1 MPTEHRRVMDCPI
14 CFNAAR
20 DATPPTY
27 RGLVLECPRCGI
39 YRVTGNATAALRSL
53 KTEERMAVLRLAK
66 MLLGSRGV
74 PTITSGSPF
83 LTKARMKA
91 DRVPRRKL
99 SNRTSIDVAARNGS

>member
-1 MPTEHRRVMDCPI
+1 MDCPV
-14 CFNAAR
+14 CLKDAK

-27 RGLVLECPRCGI
+27 RGLLLECPRCGI

-53 KTEERMAVLRLAK
+53 KTEERMAVLRSAK

-83 LTKARMKA
+83 LATRMKS
-91 DRVPRRKL
+91 DRVQRRP
-99 SNRTSIDVAARNGS
+99 SHRSSVGVAARN

>member
-1 MPTEHRRVMDCPI
+1 MPTEHRRAMDCPI
-14 CFNAAR
+14 CFNDAR

-39 YRVTGNATAALRSL
+39 YRVTGNASAALRSL
-53 KTEERMAVLRLAK
+53 KTEERLAVLRLAK

-83 LTKARMKA
+83 LAKTQFKS
-91 DRVPRRKL
+91 PQRRSL
-99 SNRTSIDVAARNGS
+99 SGGSP